1 MKRFCYSAAKGYAGQ
16 ESKTRVND
24 GGFASVLKGLR
35 NLLAELFTPSQD
47 HTTVFKRENKTL
59 NSSFCWLETRFPTN
73 TPPWVAHSRC
83 LETKGFLENKSM
95 STILTE
101 G

>member
-47 HTTVFKRENKTL
+47 HTTLFKRESKTL
-59 NSSFCWLETRFPTN
+59 NSSFCWLETSFPPN
-73 TPPWVAHSRC
+73 TTPWVAHSRC

-101 G
+101 W